1 MPSRGDRSRARER
14 MMTMTTTVRG
24 GGMRP
29 VDDDAS
35 CAGSEY
41 CRARSVGGA
50 SVEGDRSIDRAV
62 GERDDAGDV
71 GG

>member
-1 MPSRGDRSRARER
+1 

-29 VDDDAS
+29 VDHDES
-35 CAGSEY
+35 CARSEY
-41 CRARSVGGA
+41 FRARSVGGA
-50 SVEGDRSIDRAV
+50 SVESDRSIDRAV

>member
-1 MPSRGDRSRARER
+1 

-29 VDDDAS
+29 VDDDES

-50 SVEGDRSIDRAV
+50 SVEGDLDRAV